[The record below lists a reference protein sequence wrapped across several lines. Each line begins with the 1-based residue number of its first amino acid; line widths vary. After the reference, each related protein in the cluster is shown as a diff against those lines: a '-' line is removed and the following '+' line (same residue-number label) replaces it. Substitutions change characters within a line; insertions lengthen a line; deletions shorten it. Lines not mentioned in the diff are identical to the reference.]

1 MELLEVYNNE
11 GNPTG
16 RVVQRGDKSAVFSEN
31 EHIAVGVIFIENS
44 KGEFLIQKT
53 SKEKEGKF
61 SSTGGHITK
70 GETPLTSI
78 VREVKE
84 ELGIDINKEDV
95 VELGYLLYDRPIRFM
110 FYIKQDIDL
119 DKIVLQQEEVEYVE
133 YMTVEQIKSLIKEGL
148 TYTSHAKM
156 FEKVLEYKQK
166 KNI

>member
-11 GNPTG
+11 GKPTG
-16 RVVQRGDKSAVFSEN
+16 RVIQRGDKSAIFSED

-44 KGEFLIQKT
+44 KGEFLMQKT

-84 ELGIDINKEDV
+84 ELGIDINKEDI
-95 VELGYLLYDRPIRFM
+95 VELGYLLYDMPIRFI

-119 DKIVLQQEEVEYVE
+119 NDIVIQEEEVEYVE
-133 YMTVEQIKSLIKEGL
+133 YMTVEKIKDLIEKGL

-156 FEKVLEYKQK
+156 FERVLEYKESK
-166 KNI
+166 K